1 MSDRLRIGVSQR
13 RVSLVDRNEERDAI
27 DVRLI
32 KLLWDLGFLPI
43 PLISGINDHHEYLS
57 ALSLDGFV
65 LSGGNNIG
73 ECEDRDVFEIEI
85 LKFSIMFNLPVLG
98 VCRGMQLINQFQ
110 KGKLRKVEN
119 HVAVSHDVSGLLFS
133 DVAEKVNSF
142 HDYGIF
148 EDILGHDFDVLASA
162 DDGVIEALAHSEYRW
177 LGIMWHPERN
187 AQISEIDKKIIFS
200 HLNKDSL

>member
-1 MSDRLRIGVSQR
+1 MSKRLKIGVSQR
-13 RVSLVDRNEERDAI
+13 RVFLADRSEERDAI

-43 PLISGINDHHEYLS
+43 PLISGINDHNEYLG

-65 LSGGNNIG
+65 LSGGNDIG
-73 ECEDRDVFEIEI
+73 ECKDRDVFEIEI

-119 HVAVSHDVSGLLFS
+119 HVAVSHDVSGSLFS
-133 DVAEKVNSF
+133 AAAETVNSF

-148 EDILGHDFDVLASA
+148 EDTLGHDLDILASA

-177 LGIMWHPERN
+177 LGIMWHPERD
-187 AQISEIDKKIIFS
+187 AQLSEIDKKIIFT
-200 HLNKDSL
+200 HLNEGSL